1 MSTAINTAI
10 NMLKGG
16 ANLPQAPLA
25 DEGTV
30 DFVSTGPGTLAGRY
44 LRQFWQP
51 IVEAR
56 KVESGRSIPL
66 TIMSQKLAVY
76 RSQDGR
82 IHCVDNRCAHRG
94 AMLSTGWVEGDVI
107 RCPYHGWAFGPDG
120 QCVDQPLEAEGYKKN
135 IRIGGY
141 PTKEYLGMI
150 FVFLGVGEPPEF
162 PRYPEWE
169 RAKMVSAQIDTRP
182 CNWFQNVE
190 NFVDEGHIWFTHQG
204 SALKNL
210 QLDAVPKITNEK
222 TPWGFRNVATTPDG
236 RRRQVLFGMP
246 NVGMFAVHPDN
257 IRRQGEPESAQHAPW
272 QMFLDWRVP
281 VDDETHLQV
290 HCIAVYMDGEPTEQM
305 RARWRDFAAAEAE
318 AHDVARRV
326 RAGELHYD
334 QIAEMCH
341 HVPLA
346 QDEVVQVGQG
356 VIADRRKGIE
366 HLGASDA
373 GIVAVRRLYVQELTA
388 FAEGRPLTDWVRPEG
403 LLPVSGSG
411 EEEGRE

>member
-1 MSTAINTAI
+1 MATAIDMTKDRAH
-10 NMLKGG
+10 
-16 ANLPQAPLA
+16 LPQAPLA

-30 DFVSTGPGTLAGRY
+30 DFVRTGPGTLAGRY

-56 KVESGRSIPL
+56 KVEPGRSIPL
-66 TIMSQKLAVY
+66 TIMSEKLAVY
-76 RSQDGR
+76 RSQDGKV
-82 IHCVDNRCAHRG
+82 HCVDNRCAHRG

-120 QCVDQPLEAEGYKKN
+120 QCVHQPLEAEGYKKN

-141 PTKEYLGMI
+141 PTQEYLGMV
-150 FVFLGVGEPPEF
+150 FVFLGEGEPPEF

-169 RAKMVSAQIDTRP
+169 RAKMVAPQIDTRP
-182 CNWFQNVE
+182 CNWFQNIE
-190 NFVDEGHIWFTHQG
+190 NFVDEGHVWFTHQG

-210 QLDAVPKITNEK
+210 QLEAVPKITNER
-222 TPWGFRNVATTPDG
+222 TSWGFRNVATTPDG

-246 NVGMFAVHPDN
+246 NLGMFAVHPDN
-257 IRRQGEPESAQHAPW
+257 IRKQGEAESTQQAPW

-290 HCIAVYMDGEPTEQM
+290 HCIAVYMEGEPTEQM
-305 RARWRDFAAAEAE
+305 RNRWRDFAASEAE
-318 AHDVARRV
+318 AHDVAQRV
-326 RAGELHYD
+326 MSGELHFD
-334 QIAEMCH
+334 QIAQMCH

-356 VIADRRKGIE
+356 AIADRRKGIE

-373 GIVAVRRLYVQELTA
+373 GIVAVRRLYIQELTA
-388 FAEGRPLTDWVRPEG
+388 FAEGRPLTQWVRPEG

-411 EEEGRE
+411 QEEG

>member
-1 MSTAINTAI
+1 MATAID
-10 NMLKGG
+10 MLKVR
-16 ANLPQAPLA
+16 ADVPRAPLA
-25 DEGTV
+25 DDGVV
-30 DFVSTGPGTLAGRY
+30 DFVRTGPGTLAGRY

-56 KVESGRSIPL
+56 KVAAGRSIPL
-66 TIMSQKLAVY
+66 TIMSEKLAVY
-76 RSQDGR
+76 RSQEGK

-94 AMLSTGWVEGDVI
+94 AMLSTGWVEGDTI
-107 RCPYHGWAFGPDG
+107 RCPYHGWAYGPNG
-120 QCVDQPLEAEGYKKN
+120 QCVDQPLEAAGYKKN
-135 IRIGGY
+135 IKIGGY
-141 PTKEYLGMI
+141 PTEEYLGMV
-150 FVFLGVGEPPEF
+150 FVFLGEGEPPEF

-169 RAKMVSAQIDTRP
+169 RARMVSPQIDTRP

-210 QLDAVPKITNEK
+210 QLDAVPKITNEV
-222 TPWGFRNVATTPDG
+222 TSWGFRNVATTPDG

-257 IRRQGEPESAQHAPW
+257 IRKQGEAESEHHAPW

-281 VDDETHLQV
+281 VDDNTHLQV
-290 HCIAVYMDGEPTEQM
+290 HCIAVYMDGEPTEEM
-305 RARWRDFAAAEAE
+305 RARWRDFAGAEAQ
-318 AHDVARRV
+318 AHDIAQRV
-326 RAGELHYD
+326 MAGELHYD

-373 GIVAVRRLYVQELTA
+373 GIVAVRRLYIQELTA
-388 FAEGRPLTDWVRPEG
+388 FAEGRPLTNWVRPEG

-411 EEEGRE
+411 EEEGWE

>member
-356 VIADRRKGIE
+356 VVDEGRKGMGR
-366 HLGASDA
+366 LGASDA